1 MIINNN
7 RKDLK
12 STSKLTAALQSV
24 YLNLLDQKINNK
36 LELVISENGKTI
48 VLTPSEIAK
57 HKKTILKTIL

>member
-1 MIINNN
+1 MKINNN

-12 STSKLTAALQSV
+12 STSKLTEALQNV

-48 VLTPSEIAK
+48 VLNPSEIAK
-57 HKKTILKTIL
+57 HKKTILKTIH